1 MKKLYSILIL
11 SSLGNNAFSQKSED
25 FFKEMR
31 ELDREWDE
39 LVERR
44 MQKLSKMRESFF
56 DGFLKSESK
65 AEEINFPQMSDVQIK
80 DNDNNVEII
89 IPISD
94 VSTKHSDI
102 ELKAKGKNLE
112 GSFSYNNHKVNFV
125 VKNGIWFTT
134 WMTYQNESKEEK
146 DKNQYYQISS
156 GSASRTQRLPKEVS
170 NLENAS
176 AVYVKD
182 SKTKDSKTK
191 ETYHLKIVL
200 PKAETKSDWKKIEV
214 KNEQQKEQEVK

>member
-11 SSLGNNAFSQKSED
+11 SSLSNNAFCHQSED

-44 MQKLSKMRESFF
+44 MQKMSKMRESFF
-56 DGFLKSESK
+56 DSFFKRESTIK
-65 AEEINFPQMSDVQIK
+65 EVNFPQMNEIQIK
-80 DNDNNVEII
+80 DSTDSIEVI
-89 IPISD
+89 IPVWD

-112 GSFSYNNHKVNFV
+112 GSFSYNDHKVNFT

-134 WMTYQNESKEEK
+134 WMTYQKENKEEK
-146 DKNQYYQISS
+146 DKEQFYQMSS
-156 GSASRTQRLPKEVS
+156 SSASITQRLPKEVS
-170 NLENAS
+170 NLEEAS
-176 AVYVKD
+176 ATYTKEEF
-182 SKTKDSKTK
+182 KTKDSSSK
-191 ETYHLKIVL
+191 EIYKLKIVL
-200 PKAETKSDWKKIEV
+200 PKAEKKSDWKRIEV
-214 KNEQQKEQEVK
+214 KQEQKNKEK